1 MKTTLN
7 TYEIAD
13 ALLKDENAAWSLN
26 GAKALAVYL
35 EEYEQDCGIELELD
49 VVAIRCTYTE
59 CEDLEEWAHSY
70 FTNNQFKALFEDLE
84 GDDLDEE
91 IAQYIEERG
100 TLIEFEGGAIVS
112 EF

>member
-7 TYEIAD
+7 TYEVSA
-13 ALLKDENAAWSLN
+13 ALLKDEYASWSYD
-26 GAKALAVYL
+26 GAKALAEYFEQY
-35 EEYEQDCGIELELD
+35 EEDCGIELELD
-49 VVAIRCTYTE
+49 LDAIRCTYTE
-59 CEDLEEWAHSY
+59 CDNLEEWARSHFLNSE
-70 FTNNQFKALFEDLE
+70 FKALFGDLE

-100 TLIEFEGGAIVS
+100 TLLEFEGGAIVS